1 MKYQITCDNCGT
13 QFIIDAEPGMT
24 VECQCPECHGVMQ
37 ITLPN
42 AAKGEHYEAPRPTGG
57 GPKNPWHAATV
68 DEDDRPNRRWL
79 WIGVAVVVLVVAVIG
94 FAMFSTSSSQPEQ
107 LDVLPADTIPYE
119 EPVVDDKPQTQVDTI
134 VEQPEQPD
142 WQQPEQDRVQQP
154 WPCGRVA
161 WHGEP
166 RTSPSAMSP
175 PWVRCSFYI
184 SNKEKK
190 GAAKCFTG

>member
-94 FAMFSTSSSQPEQ
+94 FAMFSTSSC
-107 LDVLPADTIPYE
+107 LPIPFLMRNRGWTTNRKRRLTRSSSS
-119 EPVVDDKPQTQVDTI
+119 PNSPK
-134 VEQPEQPD
+134 
-142 WQQPEQDRVQQP
+142 WKRR
-154 WPCGRVA
+154 C
-161 WHGEP
+161 P
-166 RTSPSAMSP
+166 R
-175 PWVRCSFYI
+175 R
-184 SNKEKK
+184 
-190 GAAKCFTG
+190 